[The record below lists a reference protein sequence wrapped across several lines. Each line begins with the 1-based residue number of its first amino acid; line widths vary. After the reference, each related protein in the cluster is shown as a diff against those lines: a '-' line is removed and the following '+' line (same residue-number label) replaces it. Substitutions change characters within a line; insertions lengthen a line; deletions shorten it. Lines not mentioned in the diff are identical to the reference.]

1 MNILEIFTN
10 SILLIITLDNEL
22 WDIILLSL
30 FVSFTALIIASLLG
44 FIVGYYFAI
53 YNFYFKKIILIIINS
68 LMGIPPVVVGLIV
81 YFIFAS
87 GGPLGILQLV
97 YTPSAM
103 IIAQTII
110 IFPII
115 ASLSHEIFSK
125 NWFEFKDQIRSLN
138 IPFWGSVKLLFNH
151 SYFLLI
157 TTLLSAFGRAISEVG
172 AVMIVG
178 GNIDHYTRVM
188 TTAISLET
196 RMGNLEYA
204 MALGLVLISIT
215 IIIYSLVYLSVS
227 YTHLT
232 LPTKA

>member
-1 MNILEIFTN
+1 MNILDIFLN
-10 SILLIITLDNEL
+10 SLLLIITFNHDL
-22 WDIILLSL
+22 WEIIILSL
-30 FVSFTALIIASLLG
+30 YVSFIALIIGSVLGLL
-44 FIVGYYFAI
+44 FGYYLALKVFI
-53 YNFYFKKIILIIINS
+53 FKNLILIIVNS

-87 GGPLGILQLV
+87 GGPLGILELL

-103 IIAQTII
+103 IIAQIII
-110 IFPII
+110 IFPIV
-115 ASLSHEIFSK
+115 ASISHEIFSK
-125 NWFEFKDQIRSLN
+125 NWHEFKDEFRSLN
-138 IPFWGSVKLLFNH
+138 MPYFGIAKILIGH
-151 SYFLLI
+151 SYSLI
-157 TTLLSAFGRAISEVG
+157 ITALLSAYGRAISEVG

-215 IIIYSLVYLSVS
+215 FFIYSFVYILN
-227 YTHLT
+227 
-232 LPTKA
+232 KKN

>member
-53 YNFYFKKIILIIINS
+53 NNFYFKKIILIIINS

-87 GGPLGILQLV
+87 GGPLGILQLL

-215 IIIYSLVYLSVS
+215 IIIYSLVYLLNNRPV
-227 YTHLT
+227 
-232 LPTKA
+232 K

>member
-1 MNILEIFTN
+1 MNILEIFIN
-10 SILLIITLDNEL
+10 SILLIISLDKEL
-22 WDIILLSL
+22 WDIIVLSL
-30 FVSFTALIIASLLG
+30 FVSFSALIIASIIGLL
-44 FIVGYYFAI
+44 IGYFFALN
-53 YNFYFKKIILIIINS
+53 NFYFKKIILVLLNS

-87 GGPLGILQLV
+87 GGPLGVLQLL
-97 YTPSAM
+97 YTPTAM

-110 IFPII
+110 IFPIV
-115 ASLSHEIFSK
+115 ASLSHEIFLK
-125 NWFEFKDQIRSLN
+125 NWLEFKDQIRSLN
-138 IPFWGSVKLLFNH
+138 IPFWGSVKLLIKH

-204 MALGLVLISIT
+204 MALGLVLISLT
-215 IIIYSLVYLSVS
+215 IIIYSIVYL
-227 YTHLT
+227 LN
-232 LPTKA
+232 KRN

>member
-53 YNFYFKKIILIIINS
+53 YNFYFKKIILIFINS

-87 GGPLGILQLV
+87 GGPLGILQLL

-215 IIIYSLVYLSVS
+215 IIIYSLVYC
-227 YTHLT
+227 
-232 LPTKA
+232 

>member
-10 SILLIITLDNEL
+10 SILLIITLDHEL

-87 GGPLGILQLV
+87 GGPLGILQLL

-115 ASLSHEIFSK
+115 ASLSHEIFLK

-215 IIIYSLVYLSVS
+215 IIIYSLVYLLNNRSI
-227 YTHLT
+227 
-232 LPTKA
+232 K

>member
-30 FVSFTALIIASLLG
+30 FVSFTALIIASLFG

-53 YNFYFKKIILIIINS
+53 YNFYFKKIILIIIIS

-87 GGPLGILQLV
+87 GGPLGILQLL

-215 IIIYSLVYLSVS
+215 IIIYSLVYL
-227 YTHLT
+227 LNNR
-232 LPTKA
+232 PIK

>member
-87 GGPLGILQLV
+87 GGPLGILQLL

-125 NWFEFKDQIRSLN
+125 NWLEFKDQIRSLN

-204 MALGLVLISIT
+204 MALGLVLISLT
-215 IIIYSLVYLSVS
+215 IIIYSLVYLLNNRSI
-227 YTHLT
+227 
-232 LPTKA
+232 K

>member
-30 FVSFTALIIASLLG
+30 FVSFTALIFASLLG

-87 GGPLGILQLV
+87 GGPLGILQLL

-178 GNIDHYTRVM
+178 GNIDQYTRVM

-215 IIIYSLVYLSVS
+215 IIIYSLVYLLNNRSI
-227 YTHLT
+227 
-232 LPTKA
+232 K

>member
-10 SILLIITLDNEL
+10 SILLIITLDSEL

-87 GGPLGILQLV
+87 GGPLGILQLL

-115 ASLSHEIFSK
+115 TSLSHEIFSK

-215 IIIYSLVYLSVS
+215 IIIYSLVYLLNNRSI
-227 YTHLT
+227 
-232 LPTKA
+232 K

>member
-44 FIVGYYFAI
+44 FIVGYYLAI

-87 GGPLGILQLV
+87 GGPLGILQLL

-215 IIIYSLVYLSVS
+215 IIIYSLVYLLNNRSI
-227 YTHLT
+227 
-232 LPTKA
+232 K

>member
-30 FVSFTALIIASLLG
+30 FVSFTSLIIASLLG

-87 GGPLGILQLV
+87 GGPLGILQLL

-215 IIIYSLVYLSVS
+215 IIIYSLVYLLNNRSI
-227 YTHLT
+227 
-232 LPTKA
+232 K

>member
-30 FVSFTALIIASLLG
+30 YVSFTALIIASLLG

-87 GGPLGILQLV
+87 GGPLGILQLL

-215 IIIYSLVYLSVS
+215 IIIYSFVYLLNNRSE
-227 YTHLT
+227 
-232 LPTKA
+232 K

>member
-10 SILLIITLDNEL
+10 SILLIITLDNDL

-87 GGPLGILQLV
+87 GGPLGILQLL

-215 IIIYSLVYLSVS
+215 IIIYSLVYL
-227 YTHLT
+227 LNNR
-232 LPTKA
+232 PIK

>member
-30 FVSFTALIIASLLG
+30 FVSFSALIIASLLG

-87 GGPLGILQLV
+87 GGPLGILQLL

-215 IIIYSLVYLSVS
+215 IIIYSLVYLLNNRPV
-227 YTHLT
+227 
-232 LPTKA
+232 K

>member
-68 LMGIPPVVVGLIV
+68 FMGIPPVVVGLIV

-87 GGPLGILQLV
+87 GGPLGILQLL

-215 IIIYSLVYLSVS
+215 IIIYSLVYLLNNRPV
-227 YTHLT
+227 
-232 LPTKA
+232 K

>member
-10 SILLIITLDNEL
+10 SIVLIITLDSEL

-53 YNFYFKKIILIIINS
+53 YNFYFNKIILIIINS

-87 GGPLGILQLV
+87 GGPLGILQLL

-215 IIIYSLVYLSVS
+215 IIIYSLVYLLNNRSI
-227 YTHLT
+227 
-232 LPTKA
+232 K

>member
-10 SILLIITLDNEL
+10 SILLIITLDSEL

-87 GGPLGILQLV
+87 GGPLGILQLL

-115 ASLSHEIFSK
+115 TSLSHEIFSK

-215 IIIYSLVYLSVS
+215 IIIYSLVYLLNNRPV
-227 YTHLT
+227 
-232 LPTKA
+232 K